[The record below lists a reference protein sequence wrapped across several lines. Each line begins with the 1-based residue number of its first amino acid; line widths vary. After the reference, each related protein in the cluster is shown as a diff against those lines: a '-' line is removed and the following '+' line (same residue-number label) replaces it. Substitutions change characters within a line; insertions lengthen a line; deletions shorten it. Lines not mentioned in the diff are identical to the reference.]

1 MNPMFF
7 AIVGAFTVTCW
18 LFDLIDIV
26 EGKK

>member
-7 AIVGAFTVTCW
+7 TIVGVITVTCW